1 MNPRPKDKWKE
12 KPDNLIPVASY
23 RQNYLSKTKK
33 KNKFNAKSQVY
44 NDVRYDSQLEAKV
57 AENLDWQLKAG
68 ELVEVKRQ
76 VKVPLHVNGVFI
88 TNYYVDFRTVDKHG
102 QVNYVEAKGIETK
115 DFLIKKRIFIALLP
129 EIDNG
134 ATYEII
140 KA

>member
-1 MNPRPKDKWKE
+1 MNPRPKEKWKAKDE
-12 KPDNLIPVASY
+12 NLIPVASY
-23 RQNYLSKTKK
+23 RVNFLSKVKK
-33 KNKFNAKSQVY
+33 KNKFNAKAQVY
-44 NDVRYDSQLEAKV
+44 GDVRYDSTLEAKV

-68 ELVEVKRQ
+68 DLVEIKRQ

-102 QVNYVEAKGIETK
+102 HVNYVEAKGIETK